1 MTVTP
6 IDWLVGRILMEG
18 VQVCCLGAGS
28 RSTQLVHLLQ
38 QTHVKLISFVDERS
52 VAFMA
57 LGIAKATQRPVLV
70 VTTSG
75 TAVSNL
81 CPAITEAAHS
91 HINLIALTA
100 DRPSDMAGT
109 SANQTI
115 DQQGIF
121 HDALAE
127 VQWEAG
133 RDVCDEC
140 DRAFDL
146 MARQGGPVHVN
157 VRLKDPVTHPLT
169 EWAHLPPPSDPNVV
183 EQPMGT
189 PLPDLSDATRGLVCI
204 GQLEPWVNLDRIR
217 QVMDH
222 LAWPVVVDGSHA
234 QLKSHPSA
242 FHGADAFCNAYK
254 PTAFD
259 RILYMGGRWI
269 SKPMSTFL
277 LADHVLHWSEGAK
290 PVVNVMNHHQGSYK
304 GLLSL
309 SAQAHNMPVDGLNK
323 ALALATQD
331 AITAQPASDL
341 GFIKSALN
349 QMAAPFDFFIA
360 NSLPIRLVD
369 AMHVAHVRQVHVNR
383 GASGIDGNIATIMG
397 LCMAET
403 DVPLLAIVG
412 DLAAVYDL
420 NSFLLMPKVRRP
432 VSILIVNNGG
442 GNIFSRLPS
451 VANRPDFNDMFK
463 LAHQWPL
470 ADMIAAM
477 GVNASRIDHP
487 SALALNFKRQVIEC
501 LSLGGGVFRE

>member
-1 MTVTP
+1 MTSTT
-6 IDWLVGRILMEG
+6 IDALLDRIVREG

-38 QTHVKLISFVDERS
+38 QTHVELMPFVDERA
-52 VAFMA
+52 VGYMA
-57 LGIAKATQRPVLV
+57 LGIAKATNRPVLV

-81 CPAITEAAHS
+81 CPAMTEAANG

-100 DRPSDMAGT
+100 DRPSDTAGT

-157 VRLKDPVTHPLT
+157 VRLNDPVTHPLT
-169 EWAHLPPPSDPNVV
+169 EWASVPPPSDPKII
-183 EQPMGT
+183 EPPMGT
-189 PLPDLSDATRGLVCI
+189 PLPDLSDATRGLLCI
-204 GQLEPWVNLDRIR
+204 GQLEPWVDHDQIW

-222 LAWPVVVDGSHA
+222 LMWPVVVDGSHA
-234 QLKSHPSA
+234 GLKSHPLA
-242 FHGADAFCNAYK
+242 FHGADAFCKAHQ

-259 RILYMGGRWI
+259 RILSIGGRWI
-269 SKPMSTFL
+269 SKRMSTFL

-290 PVVNVMNHHQGSYK
+290 PVVNVMNRHQGSYK
-304 GLLSL
+304 GLLSR
-309 SAQAHNMPVDGLNK
+309 STQPHDMPVDGLNQ
-323 ALALATQD
+323 ALALATQA
-331 AITAQPASDL
+331 AIAAQPATDL
-341 GFIKSALN
+341 GFIVSAFN
-349 QMAAPFDFFIA
+349 QMAAPFDCFIA

-403 DVPLLAIVG
+403 DVPLLAVVG

-432 VSILIVNNGG
+432 FSILIINNGG
-442 GNIFSRLPS
+442 GDIFSRLPS

-463 LAHQWPL
+463 LTHQWPL
-470 ADMIAAM
+470 ANMIAAM
-477 GVNASRIDHP
+477 GLNASRIDHP
-487 SALALNFKRQVIEC
+487 SALNLQFNRQVIEC
-501 LSLGGGVFRE
+501 LSQGEGG